1 MILEVELTQRPDGIE
16 WRTVVGGRTVAGGVL
31 HITVVR
37 DAWHQ
42 ALDLALDQSEEP
54 PLHAV

>member
-16 WRTVVGGRTVAGGVL
+16 WRTAADGQLVAGGILHTTVL
-31 HITVVR
+31 R

-42 ALDLALDQSEEP
+42 ALDLALDQGEP
-54 PLHAV
+54 R